1 MIKYLIYFIVFFL
14 IIYLVYYF
22 LVVNSQIKIER
33 GKSKKKKKN
42 LPAELLLLRD
52 YYKID
57 IEKIGIIRILKILN
71 FINAFILALLTVL
84 VIRVDQIYLKIGILV
99 ILIFPTIWFTYFF
112 IAKYLK
118 HLERKE
124 D

>member
-33 GKSKKKKKN
+33 GKLKKKKKN

-84 VIRVDQIYLKIGILV
+84 VIRVDQIYIKIGILV

-118 HLERKE
+118 HLERRE
-124 D
+124 N